1 MSQLLNVSMVLY
13 HPNMN
18 QVNRLLD
25 TLHQS
30 PVVNEI
36 ISVDNTT
43 DNVGYGAGHNKA
55 LRQTIAANVPYHLI
69 TNTDIEFEPAILQTM
84 VDYME
89 AHPEV
94 GMLSPKVYYPNGE
107 VQHLCKLLPAPMDLI
122 GRRFLPASWTAKRN
136 AYFELQHTGYDHI
149 MNVPYLSG
157 CFMMVRT
164 DALKKVGLFDER
176 FFMYPEDIDLTRR
189 MHRDYKTLFFPEV
202 SVIHNHERA
211 SYRSKRLLWIHITNM
226 CRYFNKWGWFTDSE
240 RRQVNAQTLAECG
253 K

>member
-1 MSQLLNVSMVLY
+1 MVLY
-13 HPNMN
+13 HPDMN

-25 TLHQS
+25 TLRQS
-30 PVVNEI
+30 DVINKI
-36 ISVDNTT
+36 ITIDNTN

-55 LRQTIAANVPYHLI
+55 LRQTIEAEVPYHLI
-69 TNTDIEFEPAILQTM
+69 TNTDIEFDPAILKQM

-107 VQHLCKLLPAPMDLI
+107 VQHLCKLLPTPMDLI
-122 GRRFLPASWTAKRN
+122 GRRFLPHGWTAKRN
-136 AYFELQHTGYDHI
+136 ARFELQHTGYDHI

-157 CFMMVRT
+157 CFMMLRT
-164 DALKKVGLFDER
+164 DALKKVGIFDER

-189 MHRDYKTLFFPEV
+189 IHREYLTLFYPEV
-202 SVIHNHERA
+202 SVVHNHGRA
-211 SYRSKRLLWIHITNM
+211 SYRNMRYLWIHITNM
-226 CRYFNKWGWFTDSE
+226 CRYFNKWGWFKDSE
-240 RRQVNAQTLAECG
+240 RKRVNAQTLAECG